1 MNILSEIDPYVH
13 QNNSELIG
21 NLVQAVTGGF
31 LSKDTASQINPY
43 SVNNEI
49 DKIIGEEKQKQQSDL
64 LYQLKQEQNAAN
76 ATESANNTN
85 GNNTSSN
92 AE

>member
-13 QNNSELIG
+13 QNNSELIA

-43 SVNNEI
+43 SVNNEM
-49 DKIIGEEKQKQQSDL
+49 DKIVGEEKQKQQQDL
-64 LYQLKQEQNAAN
+64 LYQLKQEQQTARVTNTNNTDNNAA
-76 ATESANNTN
+76 E
-85 GNNTSSN
+85 
-92 AE
+92 